1 MEPVVGIFTTRIEA
15 ERAIERL
22 RSAGITDARI
32 NLLTPDASEAELARV
47 PTTDAEQPGMGEAL
61 GGVVGGAVGAA
72 GGMSLGAAAA
82 SLLVPGVGPVLA
94 VGILGAALLGT
105 GGAVGGAMAGKALE
119 EGMDKGLPVDELF
132 VYEDALRQGRSVVM
146 VFVDG
151 EEQDERARAVISETG
166 AEGIDSARESWWVGL
181 RDDEKEHYAA
191 RGAEF
196 GSVESDYRSGFE
208 AALLPR
214 MRGKSYD
221 DAVNYLAAHYAAIYS
236 EDSFRR
242 GYERGQVYYQRLVG
256 NKKNQNKN
264 QNKSVTSA

>member
-1 MEPVVGIFTTRIEA
+1 MEPVVGIFTTRTEA

-47 PTTDAEQPGMGEAL
+47 PTTDTEQPGMGAAL

-82 SLLVPGVGPVLA
+82 SLLVPGVGPILA
-94 VGILGAALLGT
+94 IGILGAALLGT
-105 GGAVGGAMAGKALE
+105 GGAVGGVMAGKALE
-119 EGMDKGLPVDELF
+119 EGMDKGLPIDELF
-132 VYEDALRQGRSVVM
+132 LYEDALRQGRSVVM
-146 VFVDG
+146 AFVDD
-151 EEQDERARAVISETG
+151 EQQDERARGVFSETG
-166 AEGIDSARESWWVGL
+166 AEGIDSARDNWWVGL
-181 RDDEKEHYAA
+181 RDDEQEHYSA
-191 RGAEF
+191 RGADF

-208 AALLPR
+208 AALLPQ

-221 DAVNYLAAHYAAIYS
+221 DAVNYLAANYAAIYS
-236 EDSFRR
+236 EESFRR

-256 NKKNQNKN
+256 KNK
-264 QNKSVTSA
+264 NKSVTSA